1 MIEKEC
7 AESETITSGRERMGQ
22 GLTQQE
28 REDRELQNH
37 LTGTCQKRERER
49 DIGTCKRAKERD
61 REIVTC
67 KRARERERSLNE
79 RWIDTEQN
87 CWSRITPL
95 IRTDQQ

>member
-1 MIEKEC
+1 MCRKRNNNKWERKNGTRTDVAGERGQR
-7 AESETITSGRERMGQ
+7 ITKPF
-22 GLTQQE
+22 
-28 REDRELQNH
+28 DRNLLEE
-37 LTGTCQKRERER
+37 RERER